1 MYPTLNNLP
10 EVSRS
15 GLNALL
21 NAQLADSIDMAA
33 MAKQAHWNVKGPH
46 FIGLHKMF
54 DDLWDDLN
62 DYVDL
67 IAERVAQLGGVA
79 NGTARDA
86 AAGSSLDEYPH
97 DIAGGRDHVQA
108 VARALAALGASTRA
122 AISASDDFGDVDT
135 ADLFTEVSR
144 GVDKWLWFVEAHLHA
159 DT

>member
-1 MYPTLNNLP
+1 MHSTLNDLP
-10 EVSRS
+10 AEARTD
-15 GLNALL
+15 LCALL
-21 NAQLADSIDMAA
+21 NSRLADAVDMAT

-67 IAERVAQLGGVA
+67 IAERVAQLGGTA

-86 AAGSSLDEYPH
+86 AQASNLEEYPH
-97 DIAGGRDHVQA
+97 AAATCKEHVAA
-108 VARALAALGASTRA
+108 VAQRLAVMARTIRA
-122 AISASDDFGDVDT
+122 AIGSSEDLGDVDT

-144 GVDKWLWFVEAHLHA
+144 GVDKWLWFVEAHQQA
-159 DT
+159 ES

>member
-1 MYPTLNNLP
+1 MYPTLNDLP
-10 EVSRS
+10 EAART

-21 NAQLADSIDMAA
+21 NTQLADAVDMAT

-54 DDLWDDLN
+54 DELWDALN

-67 IAERVAQLGGVA
+67 IAERVSQLGGVA
-79 NGTARDA
+79 DGTARDA
-86 AAGSSLDEYPH
+86 AGASSLDEYPH
-97 DIAGGRDHVQA
+97 DIASGHDHVVA
-108 VARALAALGASTRA
+108 VAGRLASLGASMRA
-122 AISASDDFGDVDT
+122 AIAASDDFGDADT
-135 ADLFTEVSR
+135 ADIFTEVSR